1 MVLLLEDDKKISE
14 NCLKLIIKFPSDN
27 LLKILFICLRI
38 YCCYFCYC
46 EMLPNN
52 CGRYCLINAFDEF
65 DEFYILIYFYCLLLV
80 SFFIFYKAELPFFGF
95 YILTLSLF
103 ELKFALF
110 FLNKF

>member
-27 LLKILFICLRI
+27 LLKIPFICLRI

-52 CGRYCLINAFDEF
+52 CGRYCLNNSF
-65 DEFYILIYFYCLLLV
+65 DEFYILIYFYSLLLIR
-80 SFFIFYKAELPFFGF
+80 FFIFYKVKLPFFGF
-95 YILTLSLF
+95 YILNLSLI
-103 ELKFALF
+103 ELKFVLS
-110 FLNKF
+110 FLEKF